1 MAIKYEIKRIKR
13 SKITSSSQEYVHLRT
28 ETALTDRQISAQIQD
43 SCSLTE
49 ADLHASQTAI
59 MRCLMNELMRGSSFH
74 IAGVGYFYL
83 SAKLNLPEGKSIDK
97 VRADYI
103 SVRGIRFRPEAKL
116 LSEIRQRARFERA
129 AATPNPPEYT
139 DEELLERICVY
150 IAENGYI
157 MRRHVETE
165 FGLGR
170 TEALKR
176 LKRFAENGSLRKA
189 GAKNSPIYLLPPET

>member
-1 MAIKYEIKRIKR
+1 MAIKYDIKRIKR

-28 ETALTDRQISAQIQD
+28 EAALTDRQISAQIQD

-49 ADLHASQTAI
+49 ADVHASLTAI
-59 MRCLMNELMRGSSFH
+59 AHSLMKELMRGSSFH

-116 LSEIRQRARFERA
+116 LNELQQKAQFERA

-139 DEELLERICVY
+139 DEELLELIYNY
-150 IAENGYI
+150 IGTNGYI
-157 MRRHVETE
+157 ARRNVETE
-165 FGLGR
+165 FGLR
-170 TEALKR
+170 KTEALKR
-176 LKRFAENGSLRKA
+176 LKRFAENGDLRKA
-189 GAKNSPIYLLPPET
+189 GARNSPIYLLPTET